1 MPKNKTDNLQ
11 QKFPEIVFSE
21 GMQPLPMIQA
31 DSGQPRIVAKP
42 AYSGGKLYINGY
54 DQPVVLDLQS
64 FKTDEVSF
72 VLYHDINMPLGT
84 ASEITNDGKELAASG
99 PLTHGHKDYAKDE
112 IIAARNGFRHRPSV
126 TVYSPKRE
134 DVTFI
139 QAGQSILANGRKQD
153 GPFFYVKNGFLKN
166 IALVTTPGDP
176 NSHAQ
181 IIAQSSNSYQGE
193 HFMPETKNPGVA
205 ENQTTTTPQQDATA
219 QSPASTA
226 PVQAP
231 SQKEQTSQTTS
242 ASQTPVS
249 TPPSA
254 PPAEIQA
261 QAAQPS
267 GDALIANQNRIA
279 AIQSAGFLP
288 EIAAQAIAGGWSFE
302 TAKEKNAVMTGAVP
316 GNHAGFQ
323 NVERNKND
331 QPGELEMIVASAC
344 QTAGLNADEL
354 KAAGFR
360 EQVINELESNYAWR
374 GAWLHDIM
382 AHCVEA
388 MESGQNRNTQGQQ
401 RHYRRGRPTAR
412 YSGESLCYAAIEAQ
426 AAFDNR
432 FGSAFDI
439 GFNEIRADA
448 DTGFSTQGLRQ
459 VWTLITRATV
469 LKAYNGVPSTWQYI
483 CKKIFTKDFRPH
495 TAHRTEMVGDY
506 ARTGEVGNEPPHATY
521 AEQMF
526 TIASDQ
532 WDLMV
537 AIPWKD
543 LVGDEPGVFNDRA
556 QKLGR
561 LAKRKYQSVVYTAL
575 LSAGNQLFK
584 KSRTAGEK
592 ERFPHGNFVDGADSA
607 LGLKGV
613 SLAKKAMALAK
624 NPMSGELLGLKAK
637 YLLVPGVREEEA
649 KYFLSETRIGG
660 NVHGSL
666 NPHLDLTLVAEPLLN
681 ADNGLRTGKGEDK
694 NMPGDDDAF
703 YLFSDP
709 NGDAPALG
717 IAFYQGQEAPRIQT
731 AETRFSTDGIQTK
744 GTICFDVGTLDY
756 RGAVKSKGKA

>member
-1 MPKNKTDNLQ
+1 MSPNKAKNLQ
-11 QKFPEIVFSE
+11 QEFPEIVFSE
-21 GMQPLPMIQA
+21 ETQPLPMIQA

-54 DQPVVLDLQS
+54 DQPVILDLQS
-64 FKTDEVSF
+64 FIADLVAF
-72 VLYHDINMPLGT
+72 VLYHDINKPLGT
-84 ASEITNDGKELAASG
+84 VEQFANDGKVFNAWGLI
-99 PLTHGHKDYAKDE
+99 THAHKDYAQDE
-112 IIAARNGFRHRPSV
+112 ITAARHGFRHRSSV
-126 TVYSPKRE
+126 TVYKPKRD
-134 DVTFI
+134 DVTFV
-139 QAGQSILANGRKQD
+139 GSGNSLFANGRNHE
-153 GPFFYVKNGFLKN
+153 GPFYLVKNGRLKN

-176 NSHAQ
+176 DSDAQ
-181 IIAQSSNSYQGE
+181 IIAHSSNSIQGE
-193 HFMPETKNPGVA
+193 KTMSETKIPGVVDT
-205 ENQTTTTPQQDATA
+205 QTTTSPQDTTTP
-219 QSPASTA
+219 PA
-226 PVQAP
+226 PAP
-231 SQKEQTSQTTS
+231 SAQLPSPTEQ
-242 ASQTPVS
+242 
-249 TPPSA
+249 SA
-254 PPAEIQA
+254 PPVVPATEIQA
-261 QAAQPS
+261 QASQPS

-288 EIAAQAIAGGWSFE
+288 EITAQAIASGWSFE
-302 TAKEKNAVMTGAVP
+302 TAKKKNTVMAGTVP

-344 QTAGLNADEL
+344 QTAGLNADDL

-360 EQVINELESNYAWR
+360 EQVINELETNNAWR
-374 GAWLHDIM
+374 GAWMHDIM
-382 AHCVEA
+382 AHCVDV
-388 MESGQNRNTQGQQ
+388 MESGQNRNSQGQQ

-459 VWTLITRATV
+459 IWTLVTRATV
-469 LKAYNGVPSTWQYI
+469 LKAYNGVPSTWQHI
-483 CKKIFTKDFRPH
+483 CKKIFTKDFREH
-495 TAHRTEMVGDY
+495 TAHRTELIGDY
-506 ARTGEVGNEPPHATY
+506 ARKGDVGEPPHASY

-526 TIASDQ
+526 KIAADQ
-532 WDLMV
+532 WDMTV
-537 AIPWKD
+537 AISWKD
-543 LVGDEPGVFNDRA
+543 LVNDEPGVFNDRA
-556 QKLGR
+556 QQLGR
-561 LAKRKYQSVVYTAL
+561 LAKRKYQSVVYAAL
-575 LSAGNQLFK
+575 LQSGSDLFK
-584 KSRTAGEK
+584 KTRDSSKDKYAS
-592 ERFPHGNFVDGADSA
+592 PNFVDGADSV
-607 LGLKGV
+607 LGLKGI

-624 NPMSGELLGLKAK
+624 NPMSGELLGMKPK

-660 NVHGSL
+660 NVNGPL

-681 ADNGLRTGKGEDK
+681 ADNGLRTGKGKEAKDV
-694 NMPGDDDAF
+694 PGDDDAF